1 MNKYFLFFAVIGLTI
16 VGCSS
21 KEDPFNI
28 SEGKVGKFHKADAIK
43 DLYAIFANDSIV
55 GDSIAISNGLIGSR
69 ISVFEK
75 GGAPL
80 LHLNP
85 VQDSISVI
93 GSIRVLD
100 KRYKTDKGIGLE
112 STFKEVSNAYSI
124 DNIQTTFSSVIV
136 SFKGSEVYVTIDRKE
151 LPEDLR
157 YGTIETLDA
166 IQIPQEAPIKN
177 LMISWQR

>member
-1 MNKYFLFFAVIGLTI
+1 MNKYICLFVIIGATLASCT
-16 VGCSS
+16 SQN
-21 KEDPFNI
+21 DPFTI
-28 SEGKVGKFHKADAIK
+28 ADGKVGKLNKTDAIK
-43 DLYAIFANDSIV
+43 DLYTIYAKDSIV
-55 GDSIAISNGLIGSR
+55 GDSIGISKGLVGSR

-93 GSIRVLD
+93 GSVRVLD
-100 KRYKTDKGIGLE
+100 KRFKTDKGIGLE
-112 STFKEVSNAYSI
+112 STFKEVSKAYSI
-124 DNIQTTFSSVIV
+124 DKIQTTFSSVVV
-136 SFKGSEVYVTIDRKE
+136 SFKQAEVYVTIDRKS

-157 YGTIETLDA
+157 YGTIETLEA